1 MFIDTAK
8 VVLNAGNGGNGAIAF
23 HREKY
28 VANGG
33 PDGGDGGRGGSILL
47 VGNTNLTTLA
57 DFRYKRNYHAPDGEK
72 GDGGCRAGKKGE
84 DIVIA
89 LPIGTIV
96 KDAETGRIIAD
107 ITGDKPVVIAK
118 GGGGGAGNRHFATS
132 KRQCPRFA
140 KAGAPGEEREV
151 FFELKLLADVG
162 LVGFPNAGKST
173 LISVMSS
180 ARPEIADYPFTT
192 LHPNLGVVY
201 GDENAD
207 GTTSSFVMA
216 DIPGIIE
223 GAAEGVGLGHEF
235 LRHIER
241 CRLLLQVVDVASTE
255 ERDPKSDF
263 DIICAELDRYSPLL
277 ASLPRIVAAN
287 KTDCVIEEM
296 LTDFC
301 DYVKSKGF
309 EVFPVSGATG
319 AGLKALKSYILK
331 TLPELPAIKVYEPE
345 PEPQLKVE
353 NNRPFTVTNHDGV
366 FIIEAPWLMRIL
378 NAVDMDDY
386 ESLQY
391 FQRVLRM
398 SGIIAE
404 LERQGVNEGD
414 TVSIYDFEFEYV
426 R

>member
-8 VVLNAGNGGNGAIAF
+8 VVLKAGNGGNGAVTF

-28 VANGG
+28 IANGG
-33 PDGGDGGRGGSILL
+33 PDGGDGGKGGDIVL
-47 VGNTNLTTLA
+47 VGNTHLTTLA
-57 DFRYKRNYHAPDGEK
+57 DFRYKRKYNAPDGAK

-84 DIVIA
+84 DIIIA
-89 LPIGTIV
+89 LPMGTVV
-96 KDAETGRIIAD
+96 KDAETGRVIAD
-107 ITGDKPVVIAK
+107 ISSDQPIVIAK

-140 KAGAPGEEREV
+140 KSGVPGEEREV
-151 FFELKLLADVG
+151 LFELKLLADVG

-173 LISVMSS
+173 LISAMSN

-192 LHPNLGVVY
+192 LRPNLGVVY
-201 GDENAD
+201 GEEE
-207 GTTSSFVMA
+207 SSFVMA

-223 GAAEGVGLGHEF
+223 GAAEGAGLGHEF

-263 DIICAELDRYSPLL
+263 DIICSELTRYSPLL

-287 KTDCVIEEM
+287 KTDSVIPEM
-296 LTDFC
+296 LDDFC
-301 DYVKSKGF
+301 KYVRDKGF
-309 EVFPVSGATG
+309 EVFPISAATG
-319 AGLKALKSYILK
+319 AGLKELKYYIFK
-331 TLPELPAIKVYEPE
+331 TLPALPAIKVYEPE
-345 PEPQLKVE
+345 PEPEIKIE
-353 NNRPFTVTNHDGV
+353 NNRPFTVSNHEGV
-366 FIIEAPWLMRIL
+366 FIIEAPWLVRIL
-378 NAVDMDDY
+378 NSVNMSDY

-391 FQRVLRM
+391 FQRVLRQ
-398 SGIIAE
+398 SGIIDE

>member
-8 VVLNAGNGGNGAIAF
+8 VLLKAGNGGNGAVTF

-28 VANGG
+28 IANGG
-33 PDGGDGGRGGSILL
+33 PDGGDGGKGGDILL
-47 VGNTNLTTLA
+47 CGNTHLTTLA
-57 DFRYKRNYHAPDGEK
+57 DFRYKRKYAAPDGAK
-72 GDGGCRAGKKGE
+72 GDGGCRAGRKGE

-89 LPIGTIV
+89 LPIGTVI

-107 ITGDKPVVIAK
+107 ISSEKPVIIAK
-118 GGGGGAGNRHFATS
+118 GGSGGAGNRHFATAT
-132 KRQCPRFA
+132 RQCPRFA

-151 FFELKLLADVG
+151 LFELKLLADVG

-173 LISVMSS
+173 LISAISN

-192 LHPNLGVVY
+192 LRPNLGVVY
-201 GDENAD
+201 GDSEN
-207 GTTSSFVMA
+207 SFVMA

-255 ERDPKSDF
+255 GRDPKSDF
-263 DIICAELDRYSPLL
+263 DVICSELERYSPLL

-287 KTDCVIEEM
+287 KTDSAIEEM
-296 LTDFC
+296 VDDFC
-301 DYVKSKGF
+301 TYVRGRGF
-309 EVFPVSGATG
+309 EVFPISAVTG
-319 AGLKALKSYILK
+319 VGLKELKYYIFKALP
-331 TLPELPAIKVYEPE
+331 TLPAIKVYEPE
-345 PEPQLKVE
+345 PEPELKIE
-353 NNRPFTVTNHDGV
+353 NDRPFTVTNNEGV
-366 FIIEAPWLMRIL
+366 FIIEAPWLIRIL
-378 NAVDMDDY
+378 NSVNMDDY

-391 FQRVLRM
+391 FQRVLRQ